1 MIKNKPI
8 LYFFLTAFKDIL
20 RPKIIGFLLAPFVGS
35 ILIWGSLTY
44 FLWGWLTGL
53 GVTLFQTTLVQSVV
67 GFLSSYLTI
76 SHDPFIFFTKFFFI
90 LAVILPLSLI
100 TALIITSIF
109 LVPIVVEEIR
119 KTDFP
124 LLVKKS
130 SSIFSGTTATLSI
143 SAKYLFSWIG
153 TLPLWFLFPGANII
167 VPYLLLSWFNSRLFT
182 WEVMVEISTDADT
195 KKFIQN
201 HSANLWILGLLTS
214 ILYFVPVLNF
224 IAPVLTAAAFSRY
237 CLANR
242 SK

>member
-20 RPKIIGFLLAPFVGS
+20 RPKIVGLLLTPFIGS
-35 ILIWGSLTY
+35 ILFWGSLTY
-44 FLWGWLTGL
+44 FLWGWLTNL
-53 GVTLFQTTLVQSVV
+53 GILLFQTSLIQSMIDL
-67 GFLSSYLTI
+67 LSSYLI
-76 SHDPFIFFTKFFFI
+76 IGHDPFVFFTKFFFI

-109 LVPIVVEEIR
+109 LVPIVVEELR

-124 LLVKKS
+124 SLVKKS
-130 SSIFSGTTATLSI
+130 NSIFSGTTATLSI
-143 SAKYLFSWIG
+143 SAKYFSSWIG
-153 TLPLWFLFPGANII
+153 TLPLWFLFPGANLI

-182 WEVMVEISTDADT
+182 WEVMIEISTNTET
-195 KKFIQN
+195 KEFIQN
-201 HSANLWILGLLTS
+201 HFINLWSLGLLTS
-214 ILYFVPVLNF
+214 ILYFIPILNF

-242 SK
+242 S